1 MDEQKYL
8 IVDNRQGF
16 KDLTG
21 DVKSIKSRG
30 NLVDI
35 SFHNSEKTFA
45 YVIIKGLN
53 TSQEILSRHSRC
65 KGNMDIEISVI
76 FEVTI
81 SDQSCFRIFQS
92 SVTAKS
98 FDEMGNFST

>member
-8 IVDNRQGF
+8 IVDNRQEF

-45 YVIIKGLN
+45 YARKNIIFSDKPALIENDVAINGHIELN
-53 TSQEILSRHSRC
+53 AEKKVL
-65 KGNMDIEISVI
+65 
-76 FEVTI
+76 F
-81 SDQSCFRIFQS
+81 
-92 SVTAKS
+92 
-98 FDEMGNFST
+98 GNFLKLFFFKQKKRNYITVILKS